1 MSEITATG
9 GNPTVIVFAVVA
21 VVIWEGLRSLTAGKS
36 QPQDGFW
43 GSWSHRLHNWKLRAV
58 SMSQCSAC
66 FLHCYAALE
75 TLARVFPTTEESSH
89 IT

>member
-9 GNPTVIVFAVVA
+9 GNPTATVFAAVA
-21 VVIWEGLRSLTAGKS
+21 VVIWEGLRSLTAGTS
-36 QPQDGFW
+36 QPQDGFC
-43 GSWSHRLHNWKLRAV
+43 GSWSHHDRKLRAV

-75 TLARVFPTTEESSH
+75 TLARVLHSTEESSH
-89 IT
+89 MT